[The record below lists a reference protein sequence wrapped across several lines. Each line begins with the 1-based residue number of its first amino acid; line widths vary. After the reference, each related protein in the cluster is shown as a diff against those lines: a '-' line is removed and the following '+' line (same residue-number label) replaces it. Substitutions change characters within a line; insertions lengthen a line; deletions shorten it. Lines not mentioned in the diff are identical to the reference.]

1 MGFSFKRVGL
11 RRICVVWALLAVI
24 HWGLYS
30 RFPELAP
37 VYAGHRQIWVSLFL
51 LLEAICI
58 FTAIVVAFA
67 SIASA
72 VSARSTKSVDGIG
85 FMLFVILM
93 VVLISLYH

>member
-1 MGFSFKRVGL
+1 MGFSFEQIGL
-11 RRICVVWALLAVI
+11 RRICVVWALLGVI

-58 FTAIVVAFA
+58 FTAIAVAFA
-67 SIASA
+67 TIASA
-72 VSARSTKSVDGIG
+72 ITARSIKNVDRVG